1 MSADTGEEI
10 YQRRTHNNRH
20 RSSPIYADGKIYLT
34 SRDGLVTVIKAGRNF
49 EVLAKNEIGEEISA
63 SPAIADG
70 TLYLRSYK
78 ALYAIRN

>member
-1 MSADTGEEI
+1 M
-10 YQRRTHNNRH
+10 
-20 RSSPIYADGKIYLT
+20 
-34 SRDGLVTVIKAGRNF
+34 IKAGRNF